1 MISAFSSQSPFAVSD
16 TTPDNAESAAARQ
29 AEAWL
34 RRAKDSGDSDAFA
47 CLCELHRKRVWNVVA
62 SVTRKSADTDDLAQD
77 ALVRAWA
84 ALPGYKGDAR
94 VFGAWLCRIA
104 LNAAHDYQK
113 SAWRRR
119 VLVGFGGF
127 SGSNSAGKTNTDFC
141 DADAFVYGA
150 APTETHDEAVR
161 RETARRVRAAVAALA
176 PKERVPIWLVYF
188 DAFSLSDVARIENVP
203 ESTIRSRVK
212 KGLSRL
218 QKTLHDLNLTE
229 DGEAVTPS
237 PSGSPSASPYAETWR
252 DATPTAKAPPADW
265 KGCVQL

>member
-1 MISAFSSQSPFAVSD
+1 MISAFSSPSPFAASD
-16 TTPDNAESAAARQ
+16 AAPDGLDTAAARQ

-34 RRAKDSGDSDAFA
+34 RNARDKGDRESFA
-47 CLCELHRKRVWNVVA
+47 YLCEPHRKRVWNVVA

-84 ALPGYKGDAR
+84 ALPSYKGDAR

-119 VLVGFGGF
+119 VLVGIGGF
-127 SGSNSAGKTNTDFC
+127 TGSNRAGKVSADFC
-141 DADAFVYGA
+141 DGDAFVFGA
-150 APTETHDEAVR
+150 APVETHDEAVR

-188 DAFSLSDVARIENVP
+188 DSFSLTDVARIENVP

-229 DGEAVTPS
+229 DGEAQP
-237 PSGSPSASPYAETWR
+237 PSGTPAAAASPYAERR
-252 DATPTAKAPPADW
+252 DTTPAAKVPPADW